1 MTPTQQILTAVLDL
15 AHADEERLA
24 AEGRL
29 LAAIEAMGEA
39 LGEPAPPWALAMLTG
54 ASS

>member
-1 MTPTQQILTAVLDL
+1 MSSTTADI
-15 AHADEERLA
+15 ERQRLA